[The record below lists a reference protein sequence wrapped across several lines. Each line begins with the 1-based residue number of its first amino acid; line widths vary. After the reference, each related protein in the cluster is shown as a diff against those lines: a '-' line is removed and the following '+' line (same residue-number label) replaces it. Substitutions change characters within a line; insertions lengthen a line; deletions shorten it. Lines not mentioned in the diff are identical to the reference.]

1 MYVFF
6 LLISVMET
14 ENNYIKQMNNFKTF
28 CHKILYLNLIFHFKI
43 RGNIGP
49 KYIIAPKHE
58 HDYVP

>member
-1 MYVFF
+1 
-6 LLISVMET
+6 MET